1 MKLPLLDK
9 GSLKINIFFVCF
21 AMVVLIGFILFIQL
35 GFGKCFIV
43 AMWEMGWAGYWILSW
58 IFIFYPLGILEFS
71 VCFSQI
77 TIDEQ
82 GVRHCFG
89 KLTLRNYSWDDI
101 KRLEIWIF
109 GKGKLANPCII
120 FSKTEKP
127 HFLLMHN
134 INDWFLR
141 KHLVCLYKEGALE
154 LLQKYAKCPIYGL
167 EKLYPDSIDD
177 EY

>member
-9 GSLKINIFFVCF
+9 GSLKINIFFACIATVGLI
-21 AMVVLIGFILFIQL
+21 VLIILFQL
-35 GFGKCFIV
+35 GTEKCFVV
-43 AMWEMGWAGYWILSW
+43 AMWEMGWVGYWYLFLIFILYPWGMIQLILS
-58 IFIFYPLGILEFS
+58 FS
-71 VCFSQI
+71 PI

-101 KRLEIWIF
+101 KRLEIWRF
-109 GKGKLANPCII
+109 GQGRFENPFII
-120 FSKTEKP
+120 FSRTEKP
-127 HFLLMHN
+127 NFLLRHN
-134 INDWFLR
+134 INIVYIR
-141 KHLVCLYKEGALE
+141 KHIVCLCKEGALE